1 MVDGPTLELS
11 GFSHEGPRMLC
22 ASETS
27 GSDGRPD
34 PGAAVEMW
42 SVVQQAWVG
51 AVSLRF
57 PRLLAGAAAATP

>member
-51 AVSLRF
+51 AVSRVSL
-57 PRLLAGAAAATP
+57 GS